1 MSEFDIALVAYA
13 PDGAKLGPLP
23 APSRITSATS
33 PLNDIPILS
42 FDYLQTAPGAQH
54 LGGPVEIAVN
64 VFNPSTGEW
73 IEPANG
79 RYLLLDW
86 DSNDMEQSG
95 RRTYAC
101 PGYGQL
107 LDKISTRPRTSGEK
121 AEAVAQAQA
130 NATAAKAA
138 YNAAN
143 TALRTAATV
152 SQKVTPI
159 FAGYQPDVVNGGL
172 FIDIDQ
178 SPMKVWK
185 GTRTKGTEGTWADIT
200 TTARSNAA
208 AAAYE
213 AKLTYDDANAG
224 ITRAKNDTTFDREI
238 VNASAG
244 KVMKQLIDEGKAR
257 GDRIPGLTYDFTNT
271 VDSNGV
277 GWAMTFEEPLVI
289 RAGMSAL
296 DVLMTLVDQGL
307 CDWEMEG
314 RVLHLYNVDT
324 VLKRDRTSY
333 KLLAGTDISDAPDKG
348 TYNSLTH
355 NVLFLGE
362 AGLTFEM
369 SNNAPI
375 TPWGKWE
382 KSVSQ
387 GGVTSRSTG
396 QALGQAELDA
406 GAGPRSESTRELIFQ
421 DNRPL
426 PYIHYRVGD
435 EIKSIGPTGTEET
448 LRVRQ
453 ITLSREPDGTPK
465 GNIVLGDRFLE
476 RELRNSRTLDG
487 LLGGATPKGNGA
499 PPGTP
504 TVPSERRPEAP
515 RDLTALAQNYSD
527 SNGKVIGR
535 LLVDWEWDGTD
546 TNGTPI
552 EDNGYQVQIRP
563 DHLGEPWASAK
574 NTPLNTLT
582 LDDVRVRT
590 EGGAVEVYQLRV
602 RTIAYNGRASD
613 WSDVVSVMMEAD
625 ITPPPVPS
633 ALVGEANYGAV
644 TAFWD
649 GLGAGGE
656 SMPTDFKAVEG
667 EIASAIGGPYKLF
680 AGYPYRGG
688 MDVPWQLDYG
698 QYWLRA
704 RSVDWSGN
712 YSAYSEIS
720 TVTTTPLVDLP
731 DVHDMIDE
739 FNQKWADAME
749 GVGIAQDS
757 ANGKNRVRY
766 STSLPTIVGGEIEG
780 DVWWRFS
787 NSSMTVLIGTWIFS
801 AGAWKPHTFGH
812 MTMDSIDLAKA
823 TIGKLNGAFIEV
835 KSLNA
840 SHINVGDFTNLTTI
854 DPEVPVNVTTPAAF
868 ATVAAGGYT
877 YKADGGSD
885 YLMFLNQTAPV
896 PFKSGDWIRVS
907 FDAMATTEVSVPT
920 VAYFY
925 PNRTGTSGG
934 VSSAGTSVLVTPT
947 ETHYSFDIQVP
958 DLGPISG
965 GKSWTMGLAGPNARA
980 VGVRNVTA
988 YKKVDATTIAP
999 DSIRTPMLGADII
1012 ESKHIKSNTI
1022 ETDNMVGGFAD
1033 FIVITGSTLQTLAA
1047 ANAGIKLLGSTNRMV
1062 AFNDVGEQTFNL
1074 NGDDGD
1080 IWVGKNGTFRV
1091 WGDSG
1096 DLSIGNGKFI
1106 VDGSTG
1112 NVEMSDAKL
1121 TAGRVEGATITGGS
1135 VTMTGDGTGDY
1146 TIGLRGSSDG
1156 GYLAFWI
1163 PETDTEPDIGGTI
1176 RGYTVQ
1182 PTGYDTHRDGAGEMA
1197 FRSPSL
1203 AGYAEERGAMWLQ
1216 GSTVDNGQF
1225 EQPALLVRG
1234 DVTFT
1239 GAAAVYSRFGMVID
1253 SAPASVLDL
1262 GRFTTSVRSTPI
1274 RDNPYTFAANMYV
1287 TSNGYIGQTSS
1298 AARFKLDAQEME
1310 LSDELLEITVMDW
1323 FDRTSK
1329 EEELRLAFL
1338 GVRDRDQQAEFEAR
1352 TPEPRV
1358 PGVIAEDVAAAT
1370 GGESFVSR
1378 NADGELQSVSY
1389 DRLAIAQI
1397 AVLKRQ
1403 LEEERSRSDA
1413 LEARLNAL
1421 EEKLENL

>member
-1 MSEFDIALVAYA
+1 MSEFDIALVAYT

-23 APSRITSATS
+23 APSRISSATN
-33 PLNDIPILS
+33 PLNDIPILN

-54 LGGPVEIAVN
+54 LNGPIEVAVN
-64 VFNPSTGEW
+64 VFNPTTGAW
-73 IEPANG
+73 VEPANS

-86 DSNDMEQSG
+86 DSNDMDQSG
-95 RRTYAC
+95 KRTYAC

-107 LDKISTRPRTSGEK
+107 LDKITTRPRTPGEK

-130 NATAAKAA
+130 SATTAKAA

-143 TALRTAATV
+143 TTLRTAAGV

-159 FAGYQPDVVNGGL
+159 YAGYQPDVVNGGL

-178 SPMKVWK
+178 KPMKVWK
-185 GTRTKGTEGTWADIT
+185 GTRAKGTEGTWADIT

-224 ITRAKNDTTFDREI
+224 ITRAKNDKSFDREI

-257 GDRIPGLTYDFTNT
+257 GDRLPGLTYDFTNT

-314 RVLHLYNVDT
+314 RVLHLYNIDT
-324 VLKRDRTSY
+324 ALKRDRTSY

-369 SNNAPI
+369 TNNAPI

-387 GGVTSRSTG
+387 GGVTSKSTG
-396 QALGQAELDA
+396 QALGQSALDS

-504 TVPSERRPEAP
+504 TVPSERRPEPP
-515 RDLTALAQNYSD
+515 RDLQALSQNYFD
-527 SNGKVIGR
+527 PRGKEIGR
-535 LLVDWEWDGTD
+535 IEADWEWDGTD

-552 EDNGYQVQIRP
+552 EDNGFQVQIRVERI
-563 DHLGEPWASAK
+563 GEPWVSAR
-574 NTPLNTLT
+574 NTPLNTMVM
-582 LDDVRVRT
+582 DDVRIRT
-590 EGGAVEVYQLRV
+590 EGGDVETYELRV

-613 WSDVVSVMMEAD
+613 WSESVSVMMQTD
-625 ITPPPVPS
+625 TTPPPVPS
-633 ALVGEANYGAV
+633 KFIAEDAYGVITAL
-644 TAFWD
+644 WD

-656 SMPTDFKAVEG
+656 EMPLDFKAVEG
-667 EIASAIGGPYKLF
+667 EISASISGPWQLF
-680 AGYPYRGG
+680 ASYPYRGA
-688 MDVPWQLDYG
+688 MSVPFSLPYGTYYLRGRSLDN
-698 QYWLRA
+698 
-704 RSVDWSGN
+704 SGN
-712 YSAYSEIS
+712 YSEYSELAEA
-720 TVTTTPLVDLP
+720 TTEPLVTLP
-731 DVHDMIDE
+731 DVHDLIDE
-739 FNQKWADAME
+739 WEQKWAEAMD
-749 GVGIAQDS
+749 GVGVAIDS
-757 ANGKNRVRY
+757 ANGKNRLTH
-766 STSLPTIVGGEIEG
+766 STSVPTIIGGEIEG
-780 DVWWRFS
+780 DVWYRYS
-787 NSSMTVLIGTWIFS
+787 DSSMEVLVGTWQFRS
-801 AGAWKPHTFGH
+801 GAYVEHKFGH
-812 MTMDSIDLAKA
+812 QIFDSIDAAKVSF
-823 TIGKLNGAFIEV
+823 GFMDGARIRA
-835 KSLNA
+835 KSLWA
-840 SHINVGDFTNLTTI
+840 GAIMVGDFTNLCTI
-854 DPEVPVNVTTPAAF
+854 DPVAGVQTDVPVAYTTH
-868 ATVAAGGYT
+868 TVGDYARKAPGG
-877 YKADGGSD
+877 AD
-885 YLMFLNQTAPV
+885 YLMFKDQSGPV
-896 PFKSGDWIRVS
+896 PFESGDWLRVS
-907 FDAMATTEVSVPT
+907 FDAKADMEVVVPT
-920 VAYFY
+920 ALYVYE
-925 PNRTGTSGG
+925 NETGTSGAISQSG
-934 VSSAGTSVLVTPT
+934 DSVTIGTAAA
-947 ETHYSFDIQVP
+947 HYAFDVQVP
-958 DLGPISG
+958 PLEGING
-965 GKSWTMGLAGPNARA
+965 GRSWVFGLVGPNSRL
-980 VGVRNVTA
+980 VGVRNVRA
-988 YKKVDATTIAP
+988 YKKAGATMIAP
-999 DSIRTPMLGADII
+999 DSISTPMLQADAI
-1012 ESKHIKSNTI
+1012 ESYHIKANAI
-1022 ETDNMVGGFAD
+1022 EADRMVGGFAD

-1047 ANAGIKLLGSTNRMV
+1047 ASRGIKLVAGTNRMS
-1062 AFNDVGEQTFNL
+1062 AFNATGDETFAVNGA
-1074 NGDDGD
+1074 NGDV
-1080 IWVGKNGTFRV
+1080 IVGKNGTFRI
-1091 WGDSG
+1091 WGNSG

-1106 VDGSTG
+1106 VDGGTG
-1112 NVEMSDAKL
+1112 NVEMSDARL
-1121 TAGRVEGATITGGS
+1121 VAGRVEGATITGGS
-1135 VTMTGDGTGDY
+1135 ITMTGDGTGDY

-1182 PTGYDTHRDGAGEMA
+1182 PTGYDTHRNGAGELA

-1234 DVTFT
+1234 DLTFT

-1253 SAPASVLDL
+1253 AAPTSVLDL

-1329 EEELRLAFL
+1329 EEELRLALL
-1338 GVRDRDQQAEFEAR
+1338 GVRNRDQQAEFETR
-1352 TPEPRV
+1352 TPEPRI

-1378 NADGELQSVSY
+1378 NADGDLQSVSY

-1403 LEEERSRSDA
+1403 LEEERARSDA
-1413 LEARLNAL
+1413 LEARLNAI
-1421 EEKLENL
+1421 EERMGRE